1 MCMPPQSKVFSLAS
15 GHWAGC
21 PLPYLPLGW
30 EPLHSEQPAQLHTA
44 PLSVQESK
52 ESFEIAGM

>member
-1 MCMPPQSKVFSLAS
+1 MCIPPQSKGFSL
-15 GHWAGC
+15 AGC
-21 PLPYLPLGW
+21 PLLYLPLGW
-30 EPLHSEQPAQLHTA
+30 EPLRSEQPAQLHTA